1 MPANND
7 SYILN
12 ASEPGE
18 ASHNASE
25 SWQLPNQMPANQEKQ
40 AIMQVNNGSAN
51 ASEPGDRNHI
61 ASKA

>member
-1 MPANND
+1 
-7 SYILN
+7 
-12 ASEPGE
+12 
-18 ASHNASE
+18 
-25 SWQLPNQMPANQEKQ
+25 MPANQEKQ